1 MINIYIM
8 YIFNAFNIFF
18 NIYILKKY
26 IITCYNISKNI
37 TIFNW
42 MKVIKDLNYFISL
55 DTFII
60 ELNELYSKILNSE
73 NVSINI

>member
-1 MINIYIM
+1 
-8 YIFNAFNIFF
+8 
-18 NIYILKKY
+18 
-26 IITCYNISKNI
+26 
-37 TIFNW
+37 